1 LMGWQ
6 IKLADTKRLG
16 EKRYS
21 AGRLFTLSGKRECR
35 GSENAGECKGFK
47 EYILLE
53 ANKNRLTN
61 LDCLLA
67 LI

>member
-1 LMGWQ
+1 MHKFIPVRVAVLMGWQ

-35 GSENAGECKGFK
+35 GM
-47 EYILLE
+47 
-53 ANKNRLTN
+53 
-61 LDCLLA
+61 
-67 LI
+67 